1 MRNIK
6 IAIVADIHAN
16 KYALNVF
23 LDFINKNNVDIVLNL
38 GDFLQI
44 GPNPQ
49 EVTDIVLNNNKF
61 INILGNNETSLFNID
76 YKDLSSENQH
86 RIWTRKQVK
95 EYFDKIKKIPHEKE
109 VNINGISFF
118 MVHARKNDIKGTPL
132 IYTENL
138 KSFEND
144 YKNCNSKVIL
154 FGHTHKKLYIED
166 NNKLYLNPGSLGC
179 SFNNSVDFVILDINF
194 NEIQNCSFIS
204 LKYDYSLLIKDF
216 FEKDVPDKEFLIKNF
231 FEE

>member
-23 LDFINKNNVDIVLNL
+23 LEFINKNNVDMVLNL

-95 EYFDKIKKIPHEKE
+95 EYFDKIKKIPYEKE

-118 MVHARKNDIKGTPL
+118 MVHARKNDIKGMPL

-154 FGHTHKKLYIED
+154 FGHTHKKLYLEN

-179 SFNNSVDFVILDINF
+179 SFNNSVDFVILDINP

-204 LKYDYSLLIKDF
+204 LKYDNSLLIKDF
-216 FEKDVPDKEFLIKNF
+216 FEKHVPDKDFLIENF
-231 FEE
+231 F

>member
-1 MRNIK
+1 MKNIK

-16 KYALNVF
+16 KYALNTF
-23 LDFINKNNVDIVLNL
+23 LDFINKNNVDMILNL

-49 EVTDIVLNNNKF
+49 EVADIVLNNNKF
-61 INILGNNETSLFNID
+61 INILGNNETSLFDIN

-86 RIWTRKQVK
+86 RVWTREQVK
-95 EYFDKIKKIPHEKE
+95 EYFDKIKKIPYEKE

-144 YKNCNSKVIL
+144 YKDCKSKVIL

-166 NNKLYLNPGSLGC
+166 NNKLYLNPGSLGF
-179 SFNNSVDFVILDINF
+179 SFNNSVDFAILDINS

-204 LKYDYSLLIKDF
+204 LKDDYSLLIKDF

-231 FEE
+231 FED

>member
-95 EYFDKIKKIPHEKE
+95 EYFDKIKKIPYEKE